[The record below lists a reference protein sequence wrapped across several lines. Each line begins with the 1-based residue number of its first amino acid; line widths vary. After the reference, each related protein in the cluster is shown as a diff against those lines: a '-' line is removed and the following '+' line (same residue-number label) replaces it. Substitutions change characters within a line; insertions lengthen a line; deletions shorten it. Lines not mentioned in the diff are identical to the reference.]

1 MKKSMKEISLERKI
15 MKLLRNKP
23 AEMAELIFK
32 DKEIHELQDYT
43 NIVSIKRL
51 GFNDHG
57 PVHMKK
63 SALNAITMFNLLH
76 EEGIKFNIEKENIGT
91 VGDSEVAVL
100 VASLLHD
107 IGMTICRENHEIFG
121 LSITLPII
129 DRLLDIIY
137 NDDMKKRVIVRSVI
151 LEGIV
156 GHMATQ
162 KIHSLEAG
170 LVLIGDGCDM
180 EKGRSRIP
188 TLLSIEPRVGDIHRY
203 SSSAIQKVIIT
214 KGEKKPIRINIEMS
228 ESVGF
233 FQVEEVLF
241 PKISYSPVKQYIELS
256 AGVVGQKPLR
266 YI

>member
-1 MKKSMKEISLERKI
+1 MRKSKKEIVLEKRI
-15 MKLLRNKP
+15 MDYLKNKP
-23 AEMAELIFK
+23 AQMAELIFK
-32 DKEIHELQDYT
+32 DREIYELQDYT

-76 EEGIKFNIEKENIGT
+76 EEGVKFNIEKENLGT
-91 VGDSEVAVL
+91 VEDSEVAVL

-107 IGMTICRENHEIFG
+107 IGMSICRQNHEIFG

-129 DRLLDIIY
+129 DRLLEEIYKDDI
-137 NDDMKKRVIVRSVI
+137 KKRVIIRSVI

-180 EKGRSRIP
+180 EKGRARIP
-188 TLLSIEPRVGDIHRY
+188 TLISSEPRVGDIHRY

-214 KGEKKPIRINIEMS
+214 KGEKKPIRINVEMN

-233 FQVEEVLF
+233 FQVEQILF
-241 PKISYSPVKQYIELS
+241 PKISYSPVKQYIELL